1 MRYRT
6 ILLIAILPA
15 AWGQARH
22 YRFNCAGS
30 GAFPCQAEAVS
41 LPATGSLT
49 VNAVNG
55 SVFVVFGGFLVV
67 LCAWMCT
74 HRFHL

>member
-1 MRYRT
+1 VLGGFAM
-6 ILLIAILPA
+6 
-15 AWGQARH
+15 
-22 YRFNCAGS
+22 
-30 GAFPCQAEAVS
+30 VS
-41 LPATGSLT
+41 
-49 VNAVNG
+49 G